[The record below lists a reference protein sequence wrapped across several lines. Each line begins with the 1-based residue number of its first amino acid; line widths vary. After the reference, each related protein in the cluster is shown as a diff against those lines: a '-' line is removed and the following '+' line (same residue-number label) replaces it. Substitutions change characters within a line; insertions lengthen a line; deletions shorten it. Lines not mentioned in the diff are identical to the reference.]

1 MSDSNYCKDCHSR
14 DCQCFPDYE
23 SPVNELDRLR
33 KENPGLRARV
43 AELEAELAQL
53 KAQDEW
59 TTFPP
64 KEHGYYWIRQ
74 ADRRPTDH
82 PKLVFI
88 GEWVYDGVIR
98 YPISSFV
105 DDWEFRKAR

>member
-1 MSDSNYCKDCHSR
+1 M
-14 DCQCFPDYE
+14 
-23 SPVNELDRLR
+23 
-33 KENPGLRARV
+33 